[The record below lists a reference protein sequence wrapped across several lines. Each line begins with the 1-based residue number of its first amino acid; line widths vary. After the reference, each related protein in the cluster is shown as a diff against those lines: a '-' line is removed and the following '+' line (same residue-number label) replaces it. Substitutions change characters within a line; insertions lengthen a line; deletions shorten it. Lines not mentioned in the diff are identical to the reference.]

1 MKYFP
6 TLCGNEFIKKNLA
19 AEIFGK
25 TNSHAYILEGDD
37 GSGKHTVA
45 KLSAAALFCTDT
57 ENGTV
62 PCGKCSFC
70 KKVLSDLSV
79 DVITICKGDK
89 QTIGV
94 DVIREKVKDGLSLSP
109 VESPMKV
116 YIIEES
122 DKMTPA
128 AQNSLLLSLEEPPK
142 FVVFFLLCNDSSKLL
157 ETVKSRCILYRMEK
171 FTPKKIEDY
180 LTSCGTYSKFLNNR
194 ANLDFALAASNGS
207 IGKAIYM
214 IENDDA
220 EGRRLRDV
228 CKKTVKALCGKRTY
242 AKMKAVEEFPNDRNT
257 SVNMLRQIKAALRDL
272 IAVKKQKEPNLLF
285 YTDTEEA
292 VEVSSKV
299 SVAKLVKLFDATAKA
314 ECALTDYANIQS
326 VLTLFASEIQ

>member
-6 TLCGNEFIKKNLA
+6 TLYGNEFIKKNLA

-45 KLSAAALFCTDT
+45 KLSAAALFCNDT
-57 ENGTV
+57 ENVNV

-79 DVITICKGDK
+79 DVIMVSKGDK

-94 DVIREKVKDGLSLSP
+94 DVIREKVKNGLSLSP
-109 VESPMKV
+109 AESPMKV
-116 YIIEES
+116 YIIEEA

-128 AQNSLLLSLEEPPK
+128 AQNSLLLSLEEPPE

-157 ETVKSRCILYRMEK
+157 ETIKSRCLLYRTEK

-180 LTSCGTYSKFLNNR
+180 LVSCGAYSKLLDSK
-194 ANLDFALAASNGS
+194 ANLDFATAASNGS
-207 IGKAIYM
+207 IGKAIRM
-214 IENDDA
+214 IEDEDA
-220 EGRRLRDV
+220 EGRRLRNV
-228 CKKTVKALCGKRTY
+228 CKETVKALCGKRTY
-242 AKMKAVEEFPNDRNT
+242 AKMKAVKEFPDDRNA
-257 SVNMLRQIKAALRDL
+257 SVNLLRQIKTALRDL
-272 IAVKKQKEPNLLF
+272 VAVKKQKEPNLLF
-285 YTDTEEA
+285 YTDIEEA

-299 SVAKLVKLFDATAKA
+299 SIAKLTKLFDATSKA
-314 ECALTDYANIQS
+314 ECGLTDYANIQS